1 MAVLAPFAPME
12 RMSARSLAVLFGVS
26 VLTRWLASAGHNI
39 AGDPFVLVESAK
51 HLLETGLYRIPSIG
65 SSDAVLR
72 WSLPSWPAGFP
83 LLLAAMFSIFGPTET
98 VARATTIVVAGLLAP
113 LSAYLAFRLSGRKAV
128 ALLAGG
134 VAVLHPLAVA
144 FSGQIF
150 TNNVSVTLFT
160 ASLCALVAATMRGD
174 GAAVVPFGE
183 LLASSRRRL
192 CLLGAAFLFGL
203 MLSVRDT
210 GAMLVGP
217 SLYLLYR
224 SGAFKWRVVVAEWRA
239 FSRVLAA
246 AALAL
251 MLGWFPGLY
260 FNKVNFGSFF
270 MSAHYETNIRLS
282 VDYLLHGSDA
292 FFGLPGIAV
301 MALAVAV
308 FQFPVLLALSAWARD
323 SASGK
328 IAAVLAGLVAL
339 PLLLVNGA
347 FPVASTGAAPR
358 YVLPLVPFACLFS
371 ALALRRAFDQPRT
384 WPAVVVAAVLIGW
397 QAVLF
402 YPPPG
407 LFRAWSRLGYLA
419 YYSPAYVKRS
429 YQNYPDHTNAVV
441 RWVAANTPTTAL
453 IVTPSRAQH
462 FYYYGHRD
470 VSILDTLS
478 TDDWV
483 QHVQQR
489 PVYFVEDKNL
499 ALRSEQVD
507 ALRATLGERQL
518 RLVTSGYVEV
528 FTPEAGTTK
537 VRAYRVTHGPTSRS

>member
-1 MAVLAPFAPME
+1 
-12 RMSARSLAVLFGVS
+12 
-26 VLTRWLASAGHNI
+26 
-39 AGDPFVLVESAK
+39 
-51 HLLETGLYRIPSIG
+51 
-65 SSDAVLR
+65 
-72 WSLPSWPAGFP
+72 
-83 LLLAAMFSIFGPTET
+83 
-98 VARATTIVVAGLLAP
+98 
-113 LSAYLAFRLSGRKAV
+113 
-128 ALLAGG
+128 
-134 VAVLHPLAVA
+134 
-144 FSGQIF
+144 
-150 TNNVSVTLFT
+150 
-160 ASLCALVAATMRGD
+160 
-174 GAAVVPFGE
+174 
-183 LLASSRRRL
+183 
-192 CLLGAAFLFGL
+192 
-203 MLSVRDT
+203 
-210 GAMLVGP
+210 
-217 SLYLLYR
+217 
-224 SGAFKWRVVVAEWRA
+224 
-239 FSRVLAA
+239 
-246 AALAL
+246 
-251 MLGWFPGLY
+251 
-260 FNKVNFGSFF
+260 
-270 MSAHYETNIRLS
+270 
-282 VDYLLHGSDA
+282 
-292 FFGLPGIAV
+292 
-301 MALAVAV
+301 
-308 FQFPVLLALSAWARD
+308 LSAWARD